1 VSAVSVNFTGK
12 DPHEPSSEHPPG
24 AFVTTSAAQV
34 QSTIDEERI
43 QLIMERVFAEKA
55 TPFLERLQKD
65 IGDIKVHEV
74 IEKMDRYIDKAN
86 RELLRLRTPETKQQS
101 ELRRGLEQG
110 EYEAVYNETER
121 ISNRDDKAE
130 RYRSIAGLCV
140 DIDSRHHALKAA
152 HKYLELSGESVT
164 AYRFIGYTYWWFK
177 DTDTAIPDARRAH
190 GTHT

>member
-74 IEKMDRYIDKAN
+74 IEKMDRYID
-86 RELLRLRTPETKQQS
+86 
-101 ELRRGLEQG
+101 
-110 EYEAVYNETER
+110 
-121 ISNRDDKAE
+121 
-130 RYRSIAGLCV
+130 
-140 DIDSRHHALKAA
+140 HALKAA

-177 DTDTAIPDARRAH
+177 DTDTAIQSVHCR
-190 GTHT
+190 